1 MNTVN
6 KVFIRWLDRIMSIT
20 CLSCEVGVHWL
31 LWQACKKQMIMQNRQ
46 SNTKNTH
53 KNKLLLF
60 NYLLKADI
68 LINYWKLIFLLIT
81 ESWYSYYLL
90 KADILIINWK
100 LIFLLFT
107 ESWCSYYLLKDD
119 ILIIYGKLIFL
130 LFTESWYSYYL
141 LKADERMNPLSQG

>member
-68 LINYWKLIFLLIT
+68 LINYWNLIFLLIT

-107 ESWCSYYLLKDD
+107 ESWWKNEPTQSRIRKICRKMALNSNTYARAAVS
-119 ILIIYGKLIFL
+119 I
-130 LFTESWYSYYL
+130 
-141 LKADERMNPLSQG
+141 